1 MKESPQVWESDNQ
14 GAKMYFEAY
23 LRENNISP
31 DDARGLR
38 EAQSRGGATFKI
50 QTGPY
55 TGLDQNIKARVLVAK
70 KLKTDAEDRKYVWP
84 FNRDTID
91 GVLMMVRL
99 AICRIF
105 EDSLDY
111 NKLVQTTAKS
121 FPSES
126 LELYK
131 SFFDDDLPEVKLYGG
146 QKKAANSRFS
156 SSQTMPS
163 TTTSEEVS
171 DVLKTLSLQ
180 PAARKSGGQLRDSEL
195 IPVGPL
201 FKMDGGKDCDYILF
215 NTAAADRAFGEVL
228 RNETALSFYS
238 K

>member
-1 MKESPQVWESDNQ
+1 MWESDNQ

-70 KLKTDAEDRKYVWP
+70 KLKTDAEDRKYVRV
-84 FNRDTID
+84 FTRVIIHE
-91 GVLMMVRL
+91 VLMTVRF
-99 AICRIF
+99 AVCRIF

-111 NKLVQTTAKS
+111 NKLVQTTARS

-131 SFFDDDLPEVKLYGG
+131 SFFDDDLPEVKLYGE
-146 QKKAANSRFS
+146 QKKEAKSRFFTSEATPS
-156 SSQTMPS
+156 S
-163 TTTSEEVS
+163 TTSEGVS
-171 DVLKTLSLQ
+171 DVLKALSLQ
-180 PAARKSGGQLRDSEL
+180 PTTRKSGGRLRDSEL

-215 NTAAADRAFGEVL
+215 NAAAADRAFGEVL